1 MSLSSQSRSY
11 QAGFGIAVVTSLL
24 TVWTTVVRDDGTGIG
39 SFMVVMAAWV
49 GAFAA
54 WFRPAGMARAMIGVA
69 AMQLSL
75 GLLLATAPVIAAQ
88 PDGSVNAM
96 LFGGGLAAL
105 WLVSSACF
113 RTAVRIEERA
123 PAH

>member
-75 GLLLATAPVIAAQ
+75 GLLLATAPVIAAR
-88 PDGSVNAM
+88 PDGSVKAM

-105 WLVSSACF
+105 WLISSACF

-123 PAH
+123 AAH

>member
-39 SFMVVMAAWV
+39 SLMVVMAAWV

-123 PAH
+123 AAH

>member
-123 PAH
+123 AAH